1 MRLHWS
7 GGSSTHSAAPLWLLM
22 ATAIFWF
29 FVLYGLLPL
38 GSRFCLIVGSSS
50 FNLIFCSFLQSCYH
64 FLPYHSVIHAM
75 MLFDPSL
82 LGLFGSAAYSSL
94 NDLIWSLDFLLH
106 CLRAPMS
113 HLFPLRHPWFICFPW
128 VFSAFFLILCSH
140 GLFLIHFGFPS
151 PITSSFI
158 LGAHGLSISHLLSF
172 HALPSN

>member
-1 MRLHWS
+1 M
-7 GGSSTHSAAPLWLLM
+7 
-22 ATAIFWF
+22 
-29 FVLYGLLPL
+29 LPL
-38 GSRFCLIVGSSS
+38 GAGLCLIMGFSS
-50 FNLIFCSFLQSCYH
+50 FSLLFCSFLQSCCH
-64 FLPYHSVIHAM
+64 FLSYHSVIPAM
-75 MLFDPSL
+75 ILSDPSL
-82 LGLFGSAAYSSL
+82 LGLFGPAAYSSL

-128 VFSAFFLILCSH
+128 AFSAFFLILCSH

-172 HALPSN
+172 HALLRVCCGPFSLFYIIYCPWVCYFSL